1 MTAPLDGIRVL
12 DFTRV
17 LAGPHATR
25 MLCDLGAD
33 VIKIEPP
40 AGDLTRF
47 TTPKV
52 NGLSTYFVQQNA
64 GKRNVSIDLGMPA
77 GAALAADLAARCD
90 VVVENYRPG
99 VMARLGLDHVTLRS
113 RHPRLVYASITG
125 YGSSGPWT
133 DRRAYAPVVGAEAGI
148 TKAQGDARGSAYT
161 NDPFSHADVYTALE
175 AASAI
180 LAALYRR
187 EHTGTGCWI
196 DVSMA
201 QTMLYVNEHLHD
213 QLYDGAVD
221 PSWIRSFA
229 PGDYLVVET
238 ANGDLVTISGH
249 PAERG
254 TFELFVAAFG
264 LDELRRRS
272 DSAPSRRA
280 WRTSASCASASL
292 QRRPASPT
300 PRRWSSGW
308 RCTASPP
315 ARCATPA
322 SSPSRH
328 GRRTAGRSPP
338 SPTAATG
345 RSASPTRRGASTT
358 CRDRSPARRAY
369 RGEDNRAVLAD
380 LLGYD
385 DAAHRRAGGVR
396 RAVEPPVRQAA
407 ERVPPQQGG
416 TLEPGT
422 LESGTLA
429 IGTLLPG
436 VLLPGTLLPPAH
448 PASIGGCRTWSM
460 MWTVASAV
468 AIPAQVTRASPPLS
482 TSTSPS
488 SVTATGPLSE
498 STDPAAASSSGDSAW
513 PATTWALR
521 IESSRSVSAR
531 IESRTFVGMWLKAS
545 LDGAKIVNG
554 PAPAS
559 WSCSDEAATAA
570 ENVDSS
576 SISATASATGRP
588 ATAAGSTPAQSLAG
602 ADAIP
607 GGTVVADVC
616 AAANVSDSAA
626 TRSSLRR
633 FDAWGVSRSWRATVV
648 QSWRFVVRC
657 AAPDA
662 G

>member
-1 MTAPLDGIRVL
+1 VTAPLDGTRVL

-64 GKRNVSIDLGMPA
+64 GKKNVSIDLGVPE

-148 TKAQGDARGSAYT
+148 TKAQGDARGSVYT

-213 QLYDGAVD
+213 QLYDGTVD

-238 ANGDLVTISGH
+238 ANGDLVTIGGH

-264 LDELRRRS
+264 LDELSSSARFGTVQSRLANFGELREQIAAAAAGFADAAALEQRLALHGLAAGKVRDARELA
-272 DSAPSRRA
+272 DSAWAADRHAIATVSDRGDGTVRIPNPP
-280 WRTSASCASASL
+280 WRFDDVPGSI
-292 QRRPASPT
+292 
-300 PRRWSSGW
+300 
-308 RCTASPP
+308 
-315 ARCATPA
+315 
-322 SSPSRH
+322 
-328 GRRTAGRSPP
+328 
-338 SPTAATG
+338 TG
-345 RSASPTRRGASTT
+345 TTR
-358 CRDRSPARRAY
+358 Y

-380 LLGYD
+380 LLGFD
-385 DAAHRRAGGVR
+385 DERIDAL
-396 RAVEPPVRQAA
+396 QA
-407 ERVPPQQGG
+407 
-416 TLEPGT
+416 
-422 LESGTLA
+422 S
-429 IGTLLPG
+429 G
-436 VLLPGTLLPPAH
+436 VL
-448 PASIGGCRTWSM
+448 
-460 MWTVASAV
+460 
-468 AIPAQVTRASPPLS
+468 
-482 TSTSPS
+482 
-488 SVTATGPLSE
+488 
-498 STDPAAASSSGDSAW
+498 
-513 PATTWALR
+513 
-521 IESSRSVSAR
+521 SSRPPS
-531 IESRTFVGMWLKAS
+531 
-545 LDGAKIVNG
+545 
-554 PAPAS
+554 
-559 WSCSDEAATAA
+559 
-570 ENVDSS
+570 
-576 SISATASATGRP
+576 GR
-588 ATAAGSTPAQSLAG
+588 
-602 ADAIP
+602 
-607 GGTVVADVC
+607 
-616 AAANVSDSAA
+616 
-626 TRSSLRR
+626 
-633 FDAWGVSRSWRATVV
+633 
-648 QSWRFVVRC
+648 
-657 AAPDA
+657 
-662 G
+662 